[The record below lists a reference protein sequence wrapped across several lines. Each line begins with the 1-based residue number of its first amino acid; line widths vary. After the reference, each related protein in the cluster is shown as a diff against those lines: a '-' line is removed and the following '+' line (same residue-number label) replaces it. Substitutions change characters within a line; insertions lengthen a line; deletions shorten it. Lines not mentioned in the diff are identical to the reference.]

1 LKLKCDEP
9 LSNIAFDFNLCRCN
23 TEVAEQTFAK
33 LMGYNKVIRN
43 MRMNYGVFCLR
54 TMVDH
59 QNYTRHQQ
67 LELDSRDPSREN
79 VDVHR
84 NKSRRP
90 SNMSADVFGTVAGLL
105 RGD

>member
-1 LKLKCDEP
+1 
-9 LSNIAFDFNLCRCN
+9 
-23 TEVAEQTFAK
+23 
-33 LMGYNKVIRN
+33 
-43 MRMNYGVFCLR
+43 
-54 TMVDH
+54 MVDH